1 MSATTQPTLSNSAL
15 LARLSCLQE
24 NVEWILKDLKSMK
37 YDLIAGMLDGV
48 ECVNYETLDPCTQE
62 LLKQHEEEE
71 QQRDAT

>member
-48 ECVNYETLDPCTQE
+48 ECADYETLDPCTQE
-62 LLKQHEEEE
+62 LLEQHEEEE